1 MLLYGVKVILKQEEQ
16 DRVVV
21 MKLNDTNFSFLELI
35 SESLKIVKSFC
46 ILEILGIHV
55 DELST
60 KIEVRLRDYG

>member
-16 DRVVV
+16 DRLVV

-46 ILEILGIHV
+46 ILEILGIYV
-55 DELST
+55 DDLST
-60 KIEVRLRDYG
+60 KIEVRLSDYE